1 MTGLEDL
8 DQKIVII
15 LIFTGVLLVV
25 WVYVKMHL
33 TKTSDVGSRGSLKH
47 IESKRLAHSSILSL
61 FEVNNKTVLILQAK
75 QGASFIDIT
84 ESSVVV
90 HSDNGGF

>member
-33 TKTSDVGSRGSLKH
+33 TKTSEVGSRGSLKH

-61 FEVNNKTVLILQAK
+61 FEVNNKTVLILQAR

-84 ESSVVV
+84 EPSVVV
-90 HSDNGGF
+90 HSDNRGI